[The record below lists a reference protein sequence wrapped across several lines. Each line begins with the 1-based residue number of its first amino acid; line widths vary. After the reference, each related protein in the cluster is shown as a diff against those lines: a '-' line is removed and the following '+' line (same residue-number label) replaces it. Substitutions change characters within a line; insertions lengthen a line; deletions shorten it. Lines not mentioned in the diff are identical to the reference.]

1 MKNLLKK
8 ITQIVLRKNPSNLL
22 DLCIVGLGNPGDK
35 HKKTRHN
42 AGYDFVDLLAKNLN
56 VELKD
61 TSKIDALY
69 GEISFGEST
78 IALVKPNEFI
88 NNSGKTLN
96 LLKKYKVKSLKDV
109 LVVHDDMDLEPGE
122 VKLKDGGGHGGHNGL
137 KDIIN
142 QVGSDFMRLRFGIG
156 HPALKNDTNAWVI
169 KKPNPQEKKGLD
181 EAFDKALRSL
191 DQLLLKDWLIA
202 MNDLHSK

>member
-1 MKNLLKK
+1 
-8 ITQIVLRKNPSNLL
+8 LL

-88 NNSGKTLN
+88 NNSGKL
-96 LLKKYKVKSLKDV
+96 
-109 LVVHDDMDLEPGE
+109 
-122 VKLKDGGGHGGHNGL
+122 
-137 KDIIN
+137 
-142 QVGSDFMRLRFGIG
+142 
-156 HPALKNDTNAWVI
+156 
-169 KKPNPQEKKGLD
+169 
-181 EAFDKALRSL
+181 
-191 DQLLLKDWLIA
+191 
-202 MNDLHSK
+202 

>member
-42 AGYDFVDLLAKNLN
+42 AGYDFVDLIAKNLN

-142 QVGSDFMRLRFGIG
+142 RVGSDFMRLRFGIG

-169 KKPNPQEKKGLD
+169 KRPNPQEKKGLD
-181 EAFDKALRSL
+181 EAFDKALKSL

-202 MNDLHSK
+202 MNNLHSK

>member
-8 ITQIVLRKNPSNLL
+8 ITQIILRKNPSNLL

-109 LVVHDDMDLEPGE
+109 LVIHDDMDLEPGE

-142 QVGSDFMRLRFGIG
+142 QVGGDFMRLRFGIG

-181 EAFDKALRSL
+181 EAFDKALKSL

>member
-8 ITQIVLRKNPSNLL
+8 ITQTILRKNPSNLL

-42 AGYDFVDLLAKNLN
+42 AGYDFIELLANDLN

-61 TSKIDALY
+61 TKKLDALY
-69 GEISFGEST
+69 GELLIGDRT
-78 IALVKPNEFI
+78 IALVKPNEYI

-122 VKLKDGGGHGGHNGL
+122 VKLKDGGGHSGHNGL

-142 QVGSDFMRLRFGIG
+142 RVGSDFMRLRFGIG
-156 HPALKNDTNAWVI
+156 HPPIKNDTNAWVI

-181 EAFDKALRSL
+181 EAFKKTLNSL
-191 DQLLLKDWLIA
+191 DQLLDKDWLIV
-202 MNDLHSK
+202 MNDLHTK

>member
-61 TSKIDALY
+61 TSKIC
-69 GEISFGEST
+69 
-78 IALVKPNEFI
+78 
-88 NNSGKTLN
+88 
-96 LLKKYKVKSLKDV
+96 LKKIRLNIDYK
-109 LVVHDDMDLEPGE
+109 MTE
-122 VKLKDGGGHGGHNGL
+122 
-137 KDIIN
+137 
-142 QVGSDFMRLRFGIG
+142 
-156 HPALKNDTNAWVI
+156 
-169 KKPNPQEKKGLD
+169 KPIL
-181 EAFDKALRSL
+181 
-191 DQLLLKDWLIA
+191 
-202 MNDLHSK
+202 

>member
-109 LVVHDDMDLEPGE
+109 LVVHDDMAVSYTHLTLPT
-122 VKLKDGGGHGGHNGL
+122 
-137 KDIIN
+137 I
-142 QVGSDFMRLRFGIG
+142 VG
-156 HPALKNDTNAWVI
+156 V
-169 KKPNPQEKKGLD
+169 
-181 EAFDKALRSL
+181 
-191 DQLLLKDWLIA
+191 
-202 MNDLHSK
+202 

>member
-142 QVGSDFMRLRFGIG
+142 RVGSDFMRLRFGIG

-202 MNDLHSK
+202 MNNLHSK

>member
-142 QVGSDFMRLRFGIG
+142 RVGSDFMRLRFGIG

-169 KKPNPQEKKGLD
+169 KKPNPQGKKGLD

>member
-137 KDIIN
+137 KDIISR
-142 QVGSDFMRLRFGIG
+142 VGSDFMRLRFGIG

-181 EAFDKALRSL
+181 EAFDKALKSL

>member
-42 AGYDFVDLLAKNLN
+42 AGYDFIDLLAKNLN
-56 VELKD
+56 VQLKD

-69 GEISFGEST
+69 GEISFGESK

-142 QVGSDFMRLRFGIG
+142 RVGSDFMRLRFGIG

>member
-109 LVVHDDMDLEPGE
+109 LVIHDDMDLEPGE

-142 QVGSDFMRLRFGIG
+142 RVGGDFMRLRFGIG

-181 EAFDKALRSL
+181 EAFDKALKSL

>member
-109 LVVHDDMDLEPGE
+109 LVIHDDMDLEPGE

-142 QVGSDFMRLRFGIG
+142 QVGGDFMRLRFGIG

-181 EAFDKALRSL
+181 EAFDKALKSL

>member
-1 MKNLLKK
+1 
-8 ITQIVLRKNPSNLL
+8 LL

-142 QVGSDFMRLRFGIG
+142 RVGSDFMRLRFGIG

-181 EAFDKALRSL
+181 EAFDKALKSL

>member
-142 QVGSDFMRLRFGIG
+142 RVGSDFMRLRFGIG

-181 EAFDKALRSL
+181 EAFDKALKSL

-202 MNDLHSK
+202 MNNLHSK

>member
-61 TSKIDALY
+61 TSKIDAVY

-142 QVGSDFMRLRFGIG
+142 RVGSDFMRLRFGIG

-181 EAFDKALRSL
+181 EAFDKALRSVSYTHL
-191 DQLLLKDWLIA
+191 TLPTS
-202 MNDLHSK
+202 NGV

>member
-96 LLKKYKVKSLKDV
+96 LLKKYKVRSLKDV

-142 QVGSDFMRLRFGIG
+142 RVGSDFMRLRFGIG

>member
-137 KDIIN
+137 KDIISR
-142 QVGSDFMRLRFGIG
+142 VGSDFMRLRFGIG

>member
-1 MKNLLKK
+1 
-8 ITQIVLRKNPSNLL
+8 LL

-42 AGYDFVDLLAKNLN
+42 AGYDFVELLANNLN

-61 TSKIDALY
+61 TKKLDALY
-69 GEISFGEST
+69 GELSIGSTT

-96 LLKKYKVKSLKDV
+96 LLKKYKIQSLKDV
-109 LVVHDDMDLEPGE
+109 LIVHDDMDLEPGE
-122 VKLKDGGGHGGHNGL
+122 VKLKDGGGHSGHNGL

-142 QVGSDFMRLRFGIG
+142 RVGSDFMRLRFGIG
-156 HPALKNDTNAWVI
+156 HPPVKKDTNSWVI
-169 KKPNPQEKKGLD
+169 KRPNPEEKKSLD
-181 EAFDKALRSL
+181 EAFKKTLSSL
-191 DQLLLKDWLIA
+191 DQLLDKDWLIV
-202 MNDLHSK
+202 MNNLHSK

>member
-42 AGYDFVDLLAKNLN
+42 AGYDFVDLIAKNLN

-142 QVGSDFMRLRFGIG
+142 RVGSDFMRLRFGIG

>member
-61 TSKIDALY
+61 TSKIDALC

-142 QVGSDFMRLRFGIG
+142 RVGSDFMRLRFGIG

-181 EAFDKALRSL
+181 EAFDKALKSL